1 MNYDTGLLIDIIES
15 IEGIK
20 HVGDDS
26 KLGIAA
32 KKYRGLT
39 GNLVII
45 DVSDEDMDDET
56 AKGHLTALGLPNLIQ
71 ALFPEKSSEPEED
84 DDDDDNQ
91 KQE

>member
-71 ALFPEKSSEPEED
+71 ALFPEQPPPED
-84 DDDDDNQ
+84 DDNETKEQ
-91 KQE
+91 